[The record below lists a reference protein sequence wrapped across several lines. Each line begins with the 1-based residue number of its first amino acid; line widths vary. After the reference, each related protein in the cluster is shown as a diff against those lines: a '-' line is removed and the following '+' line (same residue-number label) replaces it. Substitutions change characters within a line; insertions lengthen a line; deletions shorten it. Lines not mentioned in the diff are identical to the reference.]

1 MPVSK
6 ARRRANNRWDAQ
18 NMTVFSVKMTNRDA
32 ETLRAA
38 CAAAGVTPHSVF
50 LAAAR
55 DFISTHP
62 APESGGG
69 SGPADAGGLSASA
82 PSDAPTSGG
91 ASDTS
96 SGTDAAGHGSGADS
110 VGGPPS
116 GDVPGAVLDAP
127 PDSVGAGHDP
137 ASGSG
142 TSGAAAV

>member
-1 MPVSK
+1 MAIPRYK
-6 ARRRANNRWDAQ
+6 RAANNRWDKQ
-18 NMTVFSVKMTNRDA
+18 NMHFFGVKMPNRDA
-32 ETLRAA
+32 DALISA

-62 APESGGG
+62 APDVGG

-82 PSDAPTSGG
+82 PSDAHTSGG

-110 VGGPPS
+110 VG
-116 GDVPGAVLDAP
+116 
-127 PDSVGAGHDP
+127 AGHDP
-137 ASGSG
+137 ASGDA
-142 TSGAAAV
+142 SGAAAV

>member
-18 NMTVFSVKMTNRDA
+18 NMTVFSVKMTNRGA

-62 APESGGG
+62 APDVG
-69 SGPADAGGLSASA
+69 SGPADAGGLSAAA

-91 ASDTS
+91 AADTS
-96 SGTDAAGHGSGADS
+96 SGSDAAGHGSGADS
-110 VGGPPS
+110 VG
-116 GDVPGAVLDAP
+116 
-127 PDSVGAGHDP
+127 AGHDP
-137 ASGSG
+137 ASGD